1 MKEYEELKELIRN
14 FLSALDTEME
24 LGDYHLN
31 EDFITDEQIDEY
43 HEAVDEVVSIRNKI
57 EKIIS

>member
-1 MKEYEELKELIRN
+1 MKEFEELKELIRN

-31 EDFITDEQIDEY
+31 EDCVTDEQIDEY

-57 EKIIS
+57 EKIIR